1 MKLTEW
7 STKKA
12 KIVVYGKLK
21 LYLNCFLENEQS
33 THFQLL
39 ISPKKISKWDLAQKY
54 VESKMSSV
62 FEQFDIYSARN
73 KVGILNSSVSPG
85 SLKMFYCVKSFYAL

>member
-21 LYLNCFLENEQS
+21 LYLNCFLENE
-33 THFQLL
+33 
-39 ISPKKISKWDLAQKY
+39 
-54 VESKMSSV
+54 
-62 FEQFDIYSARN
+62 
-73 KVGILNSSVSPG
+73 
-85 SLKMFYCVKSFYAL
+85 